1 MCTKQAVS
9 NGITFWRQ
17 PCCYLLLDNIVK
29 DASGTLGSEN
39 DLSIISLMNF
49 VVLACEEICKYLMMK
64 FK

>member
-17 PCCYLLLDNIVK
+17 PCCYVLLDNIVK
-29 DASGTLGSEN
+29 DASGTLGSDD

-49 VVLACEEICKYLMMK
+49 VVSSIVKK
-64 FK
+64 SVNI